1 MFAISN
7 WTCHAFW
14 LVIPRNCGT
23 ATGSV
28 LSLNKILQTENERH
42 QYNKTLRQFDDRLL
56 VFAKVLKI
64 LSCIFRSNRI
74 MFLSNADMNVIDLEH
89 MLKNKEVWL
98 IIPNYEPPI
107 DNVSCMFFCSQWF
120 DSGVYRKDG
129 TGYVS

>member
-23 ATGSV
+23 GSV

-42 QYNKTLRQFDDRLL
+42 QYKKTLRQFDDRLL
-56 VFAKVLKI
+56 VFVKVLKI

-74 MFLSNADMNVIDLEH
+74 MFLFIAEMNLIDLEH

-107 DNVSCMFFCSQWF
+107 DNVSCMFFCSPWF

-129 TGYVS
+129 KGYVS